1 MNATMTSANQDAPT
15 KPHAKPLSLERMV
28 RRLEA
33 LMLEQ
38 LVKRCPHDSRYV
50 SADILEGGMN
60 NGYTQLQLC
69 RRCGAVR
76 FAFGD
81 HSAGEQL
88 RYQEWRR
95 PRPLWV

>member
-1 MNATMTSANQDAPT
+1 
-15 KPHAKPLSLERMV
+15 MV

-33 LMLEQ
+33 LLLEQ

-60 NGYTQLQLC
+60 SGYTQLQLC

-76 FAFGD
+76 FVFGD
-81 HSAGEQL
+81 HCAGEQL

>member
-1 MNATMTSANQDAPT
+1 MTTTMTETETP
-15 KPHAKPLSLERMV
+15 KPV
-28 RRLEA
+28 RSTRWFYGVESWLLDKLQA
-33 LMLEQ
+33 
-38 LVKRCPHDSRYV
+38 RCPHDGRYV

-76 FAFGD
+76 FVFGD
-81 HSAGEQL
+81 HCAGETL